1 MGKTGLLLLTFMG
14 NDMALDQ
21 GTLDAVNNSNFKTI
35 AEASAVGLAQAMAI
49 QAQNAAAHQ
58 NRVNVLAE
66 SALAAAL
73 KNQTELDPTE
83 AAAIR
88 KVDTADLAKVAAE
101 LGAAVAAIQQLMKGA
116 QTTLPET
123 GR

>member
-1 MGKTGLLLLTFMG
+1 
-14 NDMALDQ
+14 MALDQ

-88 KVDTADLAKVAAE
+88 KVDTADLAKVMAE
-101 LGAAVAAIQQLMKGA
+101 LNAALASIQQSIKSA
-116 QTTLPET
+116 QTTPPET

>member
-1 MGKTGLLLLTFMG
+1 
-14 NDMALDQ
+14 MALDQ

-35 AEASAVGLAQAMAI
+35 AEASAVGLSQALAI

-66 SALAAAL
+66 ASLAKML
-73 KNQTELDPTE
+73 KNATELDPEE
-83 AAAIR
+83 AASI
-88 KVDTADLAKVAAE
+88 AKVEKSDIAKVLAE
-101 LGAAVAAIQQLMKGA
+101 LGATIAGIQQQLKGA

>member
-1 MGKTGLLLLTFMG
+1 
-14 NDMALDQ
+14 MALDQ

-58 NRVNVLAE
+58 NRINVLAE
-66 SALAAAL
+66 ASLASALKRA
-73 KNQTELDPTE
+73 NELDPEE
-83 AAAIR
+83 AGAISKVDKTDIAKMLAEMGAAIS
-88 KVDTADLAKVAAE
+88 AMQ
-101 LGAAVAAIQQLMKGA
+101 QQLKGA